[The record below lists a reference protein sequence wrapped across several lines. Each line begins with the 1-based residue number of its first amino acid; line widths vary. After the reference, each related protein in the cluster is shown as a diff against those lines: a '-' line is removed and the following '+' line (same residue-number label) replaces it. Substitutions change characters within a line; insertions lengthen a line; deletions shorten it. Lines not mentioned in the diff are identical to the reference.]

1 MIVQLSKRM
10 ASFFVRRSIIE
21 KNDEEVYEYG
31 LQLLLSTV
39 LNAAIALLLAIVS
52 GTVIPCLFYLSA
64 FVVMRKSAGGF
75 HAKTHFGCCCILIT
89 VLCCFIAFIRLAPT
103 NIYIVVSGLSLIIS
117 AVTVLL
123 FAPLEHENKPLS
135 DKDKVRLR
143 KVSIVYII
151 MISAL
156 VILFGVLNLTEIM
169 VSTALGILTSSG
181 SVLAAKM
188 QEKFK

>member
-1 MIVQLSKRM
+1 MIVRLSKRM
-10 ASFFVRRSIIE
+10 ASFFVRQSIIE

-75 HAKTHFGCCCILIT
+75 HAKTHFGCCCILIA
-89 VLCCFIAFIRLAPT
+89 VLCCFIAFIKFAPT
-103 NIYIVVSGLSLIIS
+103 KIYAAVSIIS
-117 AVTVLL
+117 VIISTVTVLI
-123 FAPLEHENKPLS
+123 FAPLEHKNKPLS
-135 DKDKVRLR
+135 SKDKVRLR
-143 KVSIVYII
+143 KVSIAYMVV
-151 MISAL
+151 ISSL
-156 VILFGVLNLTEIM
+156 VILFGIFNLSQIM
-169 VSTALGILTSSG
+169 VSTALGIATSSG

-188 QEKFK
+188 R

>member
-1 MIVQLSKRM
+1 MIVRLSKRM
-10 ASFFVRRSIIE
+10 ASFFVRQKIIE

-39 LNAAIALLLAIVS
+39 LNAVIALLLAISS
-52 GTVIPCLFYLSA
+52 GTVIPCLFYLSV

-75 HAKTHFGCCCILIT
+75 HAKTHFGCCCILIA

-103 NIYIVVSGLSLIIS
+103 EIYVIVSELSLIIS

-143 KVSIVYII
+143 KISIAYMAV
-151 MISAL
+151 ISGS
-156 VILFGVLNLTEIM
+156 VMLFGMLNLRQIM
-169 VSTALGILTSSG
+169 VSTALGVLTSSG
-181 SVLAAKM
+181 SVLTAKI
-188 QEKFK
+188 QQKFK

>member
-1 MIVQLSKRM
+1 MIVRLSKRM
-10 ASFFVRRSIIE
+10 ASFFVRQKII
-21 KNDEEVYEYG
+21 KKIDEEVYEYG

-39 LNAAIALLLAIVS
+39 LNAVIALLLAIVS

-75 HAKTHFGCCCILIT
+75 HAKTHFGCCCILIA
-89 VLCCFIAFIRLAPT
+89 VLCCFIAFIKFVPT
-103 NIYIVVSGLSLIIS
+103 EIYAAISIISLIIA
-117 AVTVLL
+117 AVTILL

-143 KVSIVYII
+143 KVSIAYMVV
-151 MISAL
+151 ISGL
-156 VILFGVLNLTEIM
+156 VILFGIFNLSQIM
-169 VSTALGILTSSG
+169 VSTALGIATSSG